1 MPIIF
6 NPNSEQQIVGR
17 GERLGICKKILMF
30 VGFPVD
36 IRSPYSEDIYTVS
49 KYYPPVLQ
57 ITDETAQRRQAIAR
71 AQAAANARRNP
82 NPGPAPKAAM
92 PKGKP

>member
-57 ITDETAQRRQAIAR
+57 ITDDAAQRRVAIAR
-71 AQAAANARRNP
+71 ERAAAEKKRNP
-82 NPGPAPKAAM
+82 NPGNAPKAIV
-92 PKGKP
+92 PKGK

>member
-36 IRSPYSEDIYTVS
+36 IQSPYSEDIYTVS

-57 ITDETAQRRQAIAR
+57 ITDETAKRRQAIAQER
-71 AQAAANARRNP
+71 AVAQAKRNP
-82 NPGPAPKAAM
+82 NPGSEPRRIV

>member
-1 MPIIF
+1 
-6 NPNSEQQIVGR
+6 
-17 GERLGICKKILMF
+17 MF

-36 IRSPYSEDIYTVS
+36 IRAAYSDDLYTVS

-57 ITDETAQRRQAIAR
+57 ITDETAQKRQAMARERAIAEKK
-71 AQAAANARRNP
+71 RNP
-82 NPGPAPKAAM
+82 NPGSEPKRIV

>member
-49 KYYPPVLQ
+49 KYYPPILQ
-57 ITDETAQRRQAIAR
+57 ITDETATRRQEIARERAIAEKK
-71 AQAAANARRNP
+71 RNP
-82 NPGPAPKAAM
+82 NPGAGPKQVI
-92 PKGKP
+92 PKK